1 MDRLLPADPSW
12 IGGHRLVA
20 RLGAGGMGVV
30 YLARSPHGAWV
41 ALKVI
46 RAEFAE
52 DAGFLARFRRET
64 ELATRLSSRWT
75 VPVLTAD
82 ADARSPWLATAYV
95 PGLPLNEA
103 LALHEHWPPAQV
115 RTLAAALAAAL
126 EDVHG
131 AGLVHRDVKPAN
143 VLLAADGPRLIDF
156 GIARAVGATALT
168 TDGTVIG
175 SPGYLSPEQARGT
188 AVGTA
193 SDVFSL
199 GCVLA
204 HTATGRA
211 PFGTG
216 GAAAVLFRTVHE
228 EPDLTGLPHELDA
241 PLRACLAKNAAERPT
256 VTELRGLFGVFD
268 PGSWLPGGLP
278 AVVADRAGRV
288 LDLPVPEP
296 TELSAAGP
304 PLPSAVP
311 VVPTGPPVSR
321 RRLLAASAALGV
333 AAVGGGTAWWQW
345 GRSRGTGGTGQSLPT
360 RVIGLL
366 GDRSAAAV
374 LAQERGAG
382 LAVAEHNARP
392 DRAFDLALRTAD
404 DGGTAEGSAAAAR
417 RLAADP
423 DVHAVIAAGDNRAV
437 PAAVPV
443 CTEAGVCLLVTRA
456 DTERLNAVNATT
468 ALVLR
473 PTRTAGPGA
482 VDRYLNR
489 VVRPRR
495 TVVVHDL
502 ADEEEGRPT
511 VEIVT
516 VHGKLD
522 GKVDVLE
529 VAADDDFGAVART
542 IAARPDDAVLFAG
555 VTPARAAACAKALR
569 TAGHRGVR
577 AADENVLSAGF
588 LREAEGWWISTARTD
603 AAADPRTRAFATA
616 YTARH
621 RTAPGP
627 WAAEAYDAVRFAAH
641 GLAALGGEGR
651 ESLRAEL
658 LRAPWQGITRRYSY
672 ESQSQ
677 FLETG
682 QDGGWFL
689 FHVEDGRARFVS
701 RHDDIG
707 TGT

>member
-1 MDRLLPADPSW
+1 MDQLLPADPAW
-12 IGGHRLVA
+12 IGGHRIVA

-46 RAEFAE
+46 RVEYAE

-103 LALHEHWPPAQV
+103 LALHGPWPPAQV
-115 RTLAAALAAAL
+115 RSLAAALAAAL
-126 EDVHG
+126 DDVHG

-188 AVGTA
+188 AVGAA

-204 HTATGRA
+204 HAATGRA

-228 EPDLTGLPHELDA
+228 EPDLSGLPRELDA
-241 PLRACLAKNAAERPT
+241 PLRACLAKDADERPT
-256 VTELRGLFGVFD
+256 VAELRGLFGAFD
-268 PGSWLPGGLP
+268 PRSWLPGGLP
-278 AVVADRAGRV
+278 AAVADRAGRV

-296 TELSAAGP
+296 TELSAAP
-304 PLPSAVP
+304 APLPLSAASPVP
-311 VVPTGPPVSR
+311 SASR

-333 AAVGGGTAWWQW
+333 GAIGGGTAWWQW
-345 GRSRGTGGTGQSLPT
+345 GRDRGTGGTGKRTLPT

-374 LAQERGAG
+374 LAQERGAAI
-382 LAVAEHNARP
+382 AVAEHNARP
-392 DRAFDLALRTAD
+392 DRPFDLALRTAD
-404 DGGTAEGSAAAAR
+404 DRGTAAGSAAGAAR
-417 RLAADP
+417 LTADP
-423 DVHAVIAAGDNRAV
+423 DVHAVVAAGTNQAA

-456 DTERLNAVNATT
+456 DTEQLNVVHTTT

-482 VDRYLNR
+482 VVRYLNR
-489 VVRPRR
+489 IVRPSR

-502 ADEEEGRPT
+502 ADEEEGLPT
-511 VEIVT
+511 VQFVT

-522 GKVDVLE
+522 GTVDVLE
-529 VAADDDFGAVART
+529 VAADEGFTAAAHTVAG
-542 IAARPDDAVLFAG
+542 RPDDAVLFAG

-569 TAGHRGVR
+569 AAGHRGVR
-577 AADENVLSAGF
+577 VADENVLSASF
-588 LREAEGWWISTARTD
+588 LREAEGWWIGTAYTD
-603 AAADPRTRAFATA
+603 ASADPRTRAFASA
-616 YTARH
+616 YRTRH

-641 GLAALGGEGR
+641 GLSAGSGDGR

-658 LRAPWQGITRRYSY
+658 LRAPWQGITRRFSY

-707 TGT
+707 TTT

>member
-103 LALHEHWPPAQV
+103 LALHGPWPPAQV

-126 EDVHG
+126 DDVHG

-168 TDGTVIG
+168 TDGAVIG
-175 SPGYLSPEQARGT
+175 SAGYLSPEQARGT
-188 AVGTA
+188 AVGAA

-228 EPDLTGLPHELDA
+228 EPDLGGLPRELDA
-241 PLRACLAKNAAERPT
+241 PLRACLAKDAGERPT
-256 VTELRGLFGVFD
+256 VAELRGLFGTFD
-268 PGSWLPGGLP
+268 PRSWLPGGLP

-288 LDLPVPEP
+288 LDLLVPEP
-296 TELSAAGP
+296 TELSAAP
-304 PLPSAVP
+304 VPLSTGTPAPSA
-311 VVPTGPPVSR
+311 SR
-321 RRLLAASAALGV
+321 RRLLTASAALGV
-333 AAVGGGTAWWQW
+333 GAIGGGTAWWQW
-345 GRSRGTGGTGQSLPT
+345 GRDRGSGGTGKRSLPT

-374 LAQERGAG
+374 LAQERGAAI
-382 LAVAEHNARP
+382 AVAEHNARP
-392 DRAFDLALRTAD
+392 DRLFDLVLRTAD
-404 DGGTAEGSAAAAR
+404 DQGTAEGSAAAAA

-423 DVHAVIAAGDNRAV
+423 EVYAVVAAGANRAV

-456 DTERLNAVNATT
+456 DTERLSVVHTTT

-489 VVRPRR
+489 VARPSR

-502 ADEEEGRPT
+502 ADEEEGLPT
-511 VEIVT
+511 VRIAT

-522 GKVDVLE
+522 GTVDVLQ
-529 VAADDDFGAVART
+529 VAAGDDFTAAADT

-555 VTPARAAACAKALR
+555 VTPARAAACARALR
-569 TAGHRGVR
+569 TAGHRGAR
-577 AADENVLSAGF
+577 AADENVLSASF
-588 LREAEGWWISTARTD
+588 LREADGWWISTAYTD
-603 AAADPRTRAFATA
+603 ASADPRTRQFAAA
-616 YTARH
+616 YTTRH

-641 GLAALGGEGR
+641 GLSAGSGDGR

-658 LRAPWQGITRRYSY
+658 LRAPWQGITRRLSY

-689 FHVEDGRARFVS
+689 FHVEDGRARFVC

-707 TGT
+707 TTT

>member
-1 MDRLLPADPSW
+1 MERLLPADPSW

-46 RAEFAE
+46 RAEYAE

-103 LALHEHWPPAQV
+103 LALHGPWPPAQV
-115 RTLAAALAAAL
+115 RTLAAALTAAL
-126 EDVHG
+126 DDVHG

-168 TDGTVIG
+168 TDGTVVG
-175 SPGYLSPEQARGT
+175 SPGYLSPEQARGK
-188 AVGTA
+188 AVGAA

-228 EPDLTGLPHELDA
+228 EPDLTGLPAELGA
-241 PLRACLAKNAAERPT
+241 PLRACLAKDAGERPT
-256 VTELRGLFGVFD
+256 VSELRGLFGGFE
-268 PGSWLPGGLP
+268 PRSWLPGGLP

-296 TELSAAGP
+296 TELSAAAPGP
-304 PLPSAVP
+304 RPPSAA
-311 VVPTGPPVSR
+311 SR
-321 RRLLAASAALGV
+321 RRLLTASAALGV
-333 AAVGGGTAWWQW
+333 GAIGGATAWWQW
-345 GRSRGTGGTGQSLPT
+345 GRSRGAGGTGRRTLPT

-374 LAQERGAG
+374 LAQERGAA

-392 DRAFDLALRTAD
+392 DRPFDLVLRTAD
-404 DGGTAEGSAAAAR
+404 DRGTATGSAAAAA
-417 RLAADP
+417 RLAADR
-423 DVHAVIAAGDNRAV
+423 DVHAVIAAGGNQAV

-456 DTERLNAVNATT
+456 DTERLSVVHTTT

-489 VVRPRR
+489 VARPSR

-502 ADEEEGRPT
+502 ADEEEGLPT
-511 VEIVT
+511 VQIAT

-522 GKVDVLE
+522 GIVDVLE
-529 VAADDDFGAVART
+529 VAADQDFTAAAHT

-555 VTPARAAACAKALR
+555 VTPARAAACAEALR
-569 TAGHRGVR
+569 GAGHRGAR
-577 AADENVLSAGF
+577 AADENVLAASF
-588 LREAEGWWISTARTD
+588 LREAEGWWISTAYTD
-603 AAADPRTRAFATA
+603 AAADPGTRAFATA
-616 YTARH
+616 YRARH
-621 RTAPGP
+621 GAAPGP

-641 GLAALGGEGR
+641 GLAAQIGEGR

-658 LRAPWQGITRRYSY
+658 LRAPWQGITRRFSY

-677 FLETG
+677 FLETA

-689 FHVEDGRARFVS
+689 FHVEEGRARFVC

-707 TGT
+707 RTT